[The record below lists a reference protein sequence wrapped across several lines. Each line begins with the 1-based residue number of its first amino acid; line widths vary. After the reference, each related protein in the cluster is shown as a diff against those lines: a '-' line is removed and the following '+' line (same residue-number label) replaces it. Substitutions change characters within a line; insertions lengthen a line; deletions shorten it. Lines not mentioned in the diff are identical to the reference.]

1 MNNKVTITM
10 PYYEAPD
17 MLRAQI
23 AVWQKYPEWVNEDLE
38 LIVVDD
44 GSPNHPAFDVFMEGP
59 LPGFRVNLF
68 RIKED
73 IPWNHGGAR
82 NLAFD
87 RMKDGWAVLTD
98 IDHVLP
104 RESVCSMLTGI
115 FSTSIAYQPA
125 RYKMTGTWDWEE
137 IHRHS
142 DSFILTREKFWEV
155 GGFDEEFSGYW
166 NGVSGP
172 FRKALRRKAEVREL
186 DCVWF
191 ILHDIDTVK
200 DANVQS
206 LGRRGSEYDIRRH
219 SNSSLWNKYSKAL
232 KHYAPKDPL
241 QFNWERMI

>member
-1 MNNKVTITM
+1 MNNVLTITI
-10 PYYEAPD
+10 PYYEAPE
-17 MLRAQI
+17 MLGVQI
-23 AVWQKYPEWVNEDLE
+23 AQWLKYPEWGWEYLK

-44 GSPNHPAFDVFMEGP
+44 GSPNHPAEKVFKTNSH
-59 LPGFRVNLF
+59 LPFPVEVY
-68 RIKED
+68 RIQED

-206 LGRRGSEYDIRRH
+206 LGRKGSKYDIRRH

-232 KHYAPKDPL
+232 KNYAPENPL
-241 QFNWERMI
+241 QFKWEQVI